1 MKRPQLDPEVARR
14 VLREK
19 YPYAWAYTLNI
30 RMAEAVNSAAP
41 AFARAAV
48 SFKRAADALSALT
61 PTCRL
66 CGKRAGHRV
75 GCPLARRVER

>member
-1 MKRPQLDPEVARR
+1 MTVPQLDPAVARR

-19 YPYAWAYTLNI
+19 YPYAWAYTINI

-41 AFARAAV
+41 AFARAAI
-48 SFKRAADALSALT
+48 SFKRAADALHALT

-66 CGKRAGHRV
+66 CGKRAGHQV
-75 GCPLARRVER
+75 GCPLACRVDP